1 MLAKLA
7 VWYLKK
13 KNVTVI
19 LNCKFNEP
27 ITIKTKDKVYHQY
40 NDYISGTEFL
50 FADGNKHV
58 FQKLEEMEK

>member
-7 VWYLKK
+7 FWYLKQ

-27 ITIKTKDKVYHQY
+27 ITIKTKDKVYQQY

-50 FADGNKHV
+50 FAGGNKYV
-58 FQKLEEMEK
+58 FQKAKELEE